1 MSGTIWMYSD
11 RMDDWDIMFAQKS
24 FITYREG
31 CDYYDLTEKVMT
43 RLAQE
48 AGAVYKMGTRFVRIR
63 RDVFEAIGFNLQDE
77 NILANEFDLVTGGR
91 LQQQDLKELVPQ
103 LAEHPLVQK
112 AFEDVQKLMPELK
125 PEQEKDKE
133 AEKKEPKK
141 QSVRKKLKDEKA
153 VEKPKKTRAAKRKKK
168 EEER

>member
-11 RMDDWDIMFAQKS
+11 RMDDWDILFAQKS

-63 RDVFEAIGFNLQDE
+63 RDVFEKYLREQY
-77 NILANEFDLVTGGR
+77 R
-91 LQQQDLKELVPQ
+91 KELADEGETDLPGGNGLYLVKSIKDNGVIVPV
-103 LAEHPLVQK
+103 LVRP
-112 AFEDVQKLMPELK
+112 D
-125 PEQEKDKE
+125 
-133 AEKKEPKK
+133 
-141 QSVRKKLKDEKA
+141 DEGTY
-153 VEKPKKTRAAKRKKK
+153 EMISGHRRMHAAKLAGLTTIPAIIKPMTND
-168 EEER
+168 

>member
-48 AGAVYKMGTRFVRIR
+48 AGAVYKMGNRFVRIR
-63 RDVFEAIGFNLQDE
+63 RDVFEEYLREQYRKEMSSEGE
-77 NILANEFDLVTGGR
+77 N
-91 LQQQDLKELVPQ
+91 Q
-103 LAEHPLVQK
+103 LSEPLNAFIISCVFICHVLIFTCKRHNKLNMRHCLCMFIFAYESEHW
-112 AFEDVQKLMPELK
+112 
-125 PEQEKDKE
+125 
-133 AEKKEPKK
+133 
-141 QSVRKKLKDEKA
+141 
-153 VEKPKKTRAAKRKKK
+153 
-168 EEER
+168 

>member
-11 RMDDWDIMFAQKS
+11 RMDDWDILFAQKS

-63 RDVFEAIGFNLQDE
+63 RDVFEEYLREQY
-77 NILANEFDLVTGGR
+77 R
-91 LQQQDLKELVPQ
+91 KELADEGETDLPGSDG
-103 LAEHPLVQK
+103 LYPGTGEGETETGEEPA
-112 AFEDVQKLMPELK
+112 
-125 PEQEKDKE
+125 KD
-133 AEKKEPKK
+133 
-141 QSVRKKLKDEKA
+141 RWDL
-153 VEKPKKTRAAKRKKK
+153 
-168 EEER
+168 